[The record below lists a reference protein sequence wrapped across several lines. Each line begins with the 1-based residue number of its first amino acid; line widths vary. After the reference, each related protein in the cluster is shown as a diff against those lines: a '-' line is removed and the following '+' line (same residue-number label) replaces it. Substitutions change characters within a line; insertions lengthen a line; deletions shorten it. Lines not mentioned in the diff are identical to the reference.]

1 MSRKIKDN
9 EIIQFQKDMRK
20 RHKTVEKMI
29 QDQQI
34 IQYSPKI
41 YLRKKKQLEKVH
53 KVQLENPDDE
63 SDEADIIFMDLCID
77 PDIKKTTSKIISI
90 ITDPQF
96 DLNRLN
102 LVDED
107 FNYTILMWACK
118 NKNKIV
124 ANKLLEI
131 MELHIDLQLQY
142 GLIDYAAPNYTTA
155 LLWACRNGLEPIAI
169 RIFELIQQYRPN
181 LKKSNIA
188 VQDKETGNNALMW
201 ACINTLPTIAFL
213 LVQTQLFNPDAM
225 NNEDTSLMD
234 IVNERNLHLIRDEMD
249 IVHDTRV
256 QTVSGK
262 PQLKRLPSHENKKH
276 FQENG
281 IIFYI
286 NGHSFITGQIKKTNA
301 KDIENTMSKAIM
313 MFLKSFGE
321 TTLPDESFNEVMQEK
336 ITDYLF
342 ISQRMDIVQNYNT
355 LYQQL
360 SSAFE
365 PTKSICEEQQPEYL
379 CNNMSSLLRYL
390 PLYYDKNKFMYVF
403 VPKRDN
409 PELGTIVHFNRIFQF
424 NSEFN
429 VFSLYFTRQ
438 QIAHPFI
445 LQEAIDAVME
455 LVSLNLCYPENN
467 TIAMKYL
474 CIYFILFYQ
483 SKFKLTRLAAKTFE
497 QLSIEMDEELDVE
510 SDSIINHIQVRP
522 HYYID
527 NDIFHVFL
535 RHYFGNLNMN
545 GLGKPISQSDKNSV
559 IQTFATIFKLPLL
572 IQYDPSIK
580 PIVGVDLESIINI
593 NNMFT
598 CVGIGEPVI
607 ISKSCNTY
615 NNKHT
620 ETALMPLQDYMD
632 EYELHPGELKAREY
646 SKIRKISSVDNYDK
660 SRSFSRKNRSA
671 FQKHRQKVISR
682 KDAAR
687 QHFMHR
693 RKTQKIH
700 TSSTL

>member
-1 MSRKIKDN
+1 MSRKIKKD

-20 RHKTVEKMI
+20 RHKHIKKMI
-29 QDQQI
+29 QDQEI
-34 IQYSPKI
+34 IQYNPKI
-41 YLRKKKQLEKVH
+41 YLRKKKQVKEID
-53 KVQLENPDDE
+53 KVQLEDPDDE

-77 PDIKKTTSKIISI
+77 PNIKKTTSKIISI
-90 ITDPQF
+90 ISDPHF

-118 NKNKIV
+118 NKNKII
-124 ANKLLEI
+124 ANRLLEI
-131 MELHIDLQLQY
+131 METHNDLEY

-155 LLWACRNGLEPIAI
+155 LLWACRNGLETIAI
-169 RIFELIQQYRPN
+169 RIFELIQQYRPD

-201 ACINTLPTIAFL
+201 ACINTLPHVSLL

-225 NNEDTSLMD
+225 NNEDISLMD
-234 IVNERNLHLIRDEMD
+234 IVNERNLYLIRDEMD
-249 IVHDTRV
+249 IVHDTLIRP
-256 QTVSGK
+256 VSGK

-301 KDIENTMSKAIM
+301 KDIENTMSKSIM

-321 TTLPDESFNEVMQEK
+321 TTIQDEGFNEVMQEK
-336 ITDYLF
+336 IMDYLF
-342 ISQRMDIVQNYNT
+342 ISQRMGTIQNYST

-360 SSAFE
+360 SSDFE
-365 PTKSICEEQQPEYL
+365 PTKSVCEEQQPHYL

-390 PLYYDKNKFMYVF
+390 PLYYDENKFMYVF

-429 VFSLYFTRQ
+429 VFSLYFTRH
-438 QIAHPFI
+438 QIAHPTI
-445 LQEAIDAVME
+445 LEESIDAVME

-497 QLSIEMDEELDVE
+497 QLSNEMDEELDVD
-510 SDSIINHIQVRP
+510 SDSIINHIQVMP

-527 NDIFHVFL
+527 NHIFNAFL
-535 RHYFGNLNMN
+535 RNYFGKLNMD

-559 IQTFATIFKLPLL
+559 IRTFATIFKLPLL
-572 IQYDPSIK
+572 IQSDPSIK
-580 PIVGVDLESIINI
+580 PIVGIDLDIIINI
-593 NNMFT
+593 NNMFK
-598 CVGIGEPVI
+598 CVGIGEAVI

-615 NNKHT
+615 NNENT
-620 ETALMPLQDYMD
+620 EIALLPLQDYMD

-646 SKIRKISSVDNYDK
+646 GKVRKISSVDNYDK
-660 SRSFSRKNRSA
+660 PRSFSKKRRSA
-671 FQKHRQKVISR
+671 FQKHQSRQKVIYR
-682 KDAAR
+682 KDVAKR
-687 QHFMHR
+687 NFLNK

-700 TSSTL
+700 TSSSV